1 MGWLPGALVYLRQN
15 QTMGPMRVIRSAGDK
30 LIVRRLRGEDQTLK
44 VSPSEFV
51 AFPLHEGMPLMLA
64 SASQAEPGQAPV
76 SHQAARLVSVN
87 RVDGL
92 RQCLVRI
99 DGGGGEHW
107 VNESR
112 LIPGSAMGASPLET
126 LEAAEWRGPRRF
138 FARRDL
144 RATLARMYE
153 DSDGTP
159 TLFGARVWPLGHQL
173 YASRRILWD
182 RTPRFILA
190 DEVGLGKTIEAGYVI
205 QALSAADLSLNVLVV
220 APGAMT
226 RQWLCELY
234 LRFGARAFTE
244 ISTTRWE
251 ELSSAERVKTLAKSR
266 LIVSTTAVESH
277 PDLRETL
284 AGLDFGLVIV
294 DEAHQFPPSHSLY
307 PWLQQLSRR
316 SQGFLALSATPSKRE
331 TESLLG
337 LLALVSPGVYEL
349 KDTAAL
355 ERRLTAK
362 KRIWDALAFS
372 QELMSAARRADEDL
386 DEESLQDIVKAWE
399 GIVTEDP
406 VFAELL
412 DAVREGDTDA
422 LDQLVGHVQEFHRI
436 DHRLIRTR
444 RVTLDTLGMPRN
456 PREGEILDY
465 EPDAD
470 EALLVEHLDQLAAGP
485 GLDVEQWALRGIY
498 QRFASSMPDLFLRL
512 IRARRKILARPE
524 KPPELSPAAALRSDP
539 GPEEEVVLLQWLVN
553 SARPLPGEAEWLTK
567 AAGIAEEWEEAGD
580 VCARLR
586 EAAQWVRARLKEDP
600 KRKLLVFSQE
610 RPVVEAFADHLRE
623 VAPEAGAQTF
633 HYLMEPEELEK
644 VALGFQ
650 RDAKCRVLVS
660 DELGGEG
667 RNFEVAWAVLHLDT
681 PASVARV
688 EQRIGRLDR
697 VGRAGRPVRSV
708 VMRGRGSSERALIQL
723 HQDVF
728 RVHER
733 SIGGLEFALP
743 RLQATVHE
751 VASGKAPAEAQERLR
766 AEVASLLKQTDEEFE
781 LSLDTSRPQLEKA
794 NELAEMIEETE
805 PGEFAEQLT
814 AWAKALGID
823 SSFQDGAFR
832 LRWETGQLEVPLV
845 EMGFNPEAAFRY
857 MGTFERQRA
866 MKNDSIQFFG
876 PGHRLFDVLI
886 NALDTTSVGRATVFR
901 RSLGTKYRNQVF
913 LVVLAHCSIRI
924 PAVPGG
930 LIVRAQRHLWPS
942 PAEQVFVLRPGG
954 EPEAEIV
961 QEGELRKRILAPY
974 QGGKLDQKVEP
985 GDFSAQLDS
994 RPLWNAVRQALPLA
1008 IESIR
1013 SERVSLHEEA
1023 AESLEEDLRHEMGY
1037 LRGVAERG
1045 TGADATQAREE
1056 IQMREEL
1063 LEAVRQGVVEIDG
1076 LAVVIGS

>member
-1 MGWLPGALVYLRQN
+1 M
-15 QTMGPMRVIRSAGDK
+15 
-30 LIVRRLRGEDQTLK
+30 
-44 VSPSEFV
+44 VSI
-51 AFPLHEGMPLMLA
+51 
-64 SASQAEPGQAPV
+64 
-76 SHQAARLVSVN
+76 N

-99 DGGGGEHW
+99 DAGGDEHW
-107 VNESR
+107 VDESR
-112 LIPGSAMGASPLET
+112 LIPGSALGASPLDT

-251 ELSSAERVKTLAKSR
+251 ELSSVERVKTLAKSR

-284 AGLDFGLVIV
+284 ASLDFGLVIV

-307 PWLQQLSRR
+307 PWLQELSRH

-337 LLALVSPGVYEL
+337 LLALVSPGVYEPR
-349 KDTAAL
+349 DTAAL

-372 QELMSAARRADEDL
+372 HELMAAARRADEEL
-386 DEESLQDIVKAWE
+386 DEESLQDIVKSWE
-399 GIVTEDP
+399 GVVTEDP

-412 DAVREGDTDA
+412 DAVRGGDTDA
-422 LDQLVGHVQEFHRI
+422 LDQLVGYVQEFHRI
-436 DHRLIRTR
+436 DRRLIRTR
-444 RVTLDTLGMPRN
+444 RVTLDALGLPRN

-470 EALLVEHLDQLAAGP
+470 EVLLAEHLDQLAASP
-485 GLDVEQWALRGIY
+485 VLDVEQWALRGIY
-498 QRFASSMPDLFLRL
+498 QRFAASMPDLFLRL
-512 IRARRKILARPE
+512 IRARRKSLAKPE
-524 KPPELSPAAALRSDP
+524 KPPEISPAAALRSDP

-553 SARPLPGEAEWLTK
+553 SAKPLPGEAEWLTK
-567 AAGIAEEWEEAGD
+567 AAGITEEWKESGA

-586 EAAQWVRARLKEDP
+586 EAAQWVSARLKEDP

-610 RPVVEAFADHLRE
+610 QPVVEAFANHLRE

-633 HYLMEPEELEK
+633 HYLMKPEDLEK

-650 RDAKCRVLVS
+650 RDGKCRVLVS

-681 PASVARV
+681 PISVARV

-697 VGRAGRPVRSV
+697 VGRAAGRPVRSV
-708 VMRGRGSSERALIQL
+708 VMRGRVSSELAVIQL

-743 RLQATVHE
+743 RLQVTVHE
-751 VASGKAPAEAQERLR
+751 IASGKAPADAQERLR

-794 NELAEMIEETE
+794 NELAEMIGETE

-823 SSFQDGAFR
+823 SAYQDGAFR
-832 LRWETGQLEVPLV
+832 LRWETGQLEVPLA
-845 EMGFNPEAAFRY
+845 EMGFDPEAAFRY
-857 MGTFERQRA
+857 MGTFERQLA
-866 MKNDSIQFFG
+866 MRNDSIQFFG

-901 RSLGTKYRNQVF
+901 RSLGTKYRHQMY
-913 LVVLAHCSIRI
+913 LVVLAHCTIQI

-942 PAEQVFVLRPGG
+942 PAEQVFVLRPRS
-954 EPEAEIV
+954 EPAAEVV
-961 QEGELRKRILAPY
+961 QDGDLRKRILAPY
-974 QGGKLDQKVEP
+974 QGGRLDQKVEP
-985 GDFSAQLDS
+985 GDFSAQWDPT
-994 RPLWNAVRQALPLA
+994 PLWNAVRQAISLA

-1023 AESLEEDLRHEMGY
+1023 AKALEEDLSHEMGY

-1056 IQMREEL
+1056 IRMREEL